1 MLALSQRVYKMY
13 YYFAQFS
20 PDEENPETYSVHFP
34 DFPGCIT
41 CGDSLEEAMTMA
53 MEALTGYIESEIE
66 DGVDLPAPSDY
77 ETAKAKSVEY
87 YRELEI
93 PPHPGTLYLLV
104 PADPKLEPFVRLN
117 ISMQPRLLAKVDRK
131 AKSEGMTRSG
141 FLATAAQN
149 YINQLDAM

>member
-1 MLALSQRVYKMY
+1 MHNLRG
-13 YYFAQFS
+13 FAGRGH
-20 PDEENPETYSVHFP
+20 DN
-34 DFPGCIT
+34 
-41 CGDSLEEAMTMA
+41 GDGSIDGL
-53 MEALTGYIESEIE
+53 YRIE
-66 DGVDLPAPSDY
+66 DGVDLPEPSDY
-77 ETAKAKSVEY
+77 ETAKAKSIEY

-104 PADPKLEPFVRLN
+104 PADPKREPFVRLN